1 MASLPEPPPSGC
13 RTVEI
18 GRGGET
24 RRVSVETGE
33 TIFAAALRADFELPF
48 SCVSGY
54 CGACI
59 ATLEEGEV
67 EMRVNQHLSKKQ
79 LERGLILTCQAVP
92 KSSECRIRFI
102 D

>member
-1 MASLPEPPPSGC
+1 MASLREPPPSGGHN
-13 RTVEI
+13 VEI
-18 GRGGET
+18 GRGDESRT
-24 RRVSVETGE
+24 LSVEAGE
-33 TIFAAALRADFELPF
+33 TIFAAALRDDFELPF

-79 LERGLILTCQAVP
+79 LDRGLILTCQAVP
-92 KSSECRIRFI
+92 KSVTCRIRFI